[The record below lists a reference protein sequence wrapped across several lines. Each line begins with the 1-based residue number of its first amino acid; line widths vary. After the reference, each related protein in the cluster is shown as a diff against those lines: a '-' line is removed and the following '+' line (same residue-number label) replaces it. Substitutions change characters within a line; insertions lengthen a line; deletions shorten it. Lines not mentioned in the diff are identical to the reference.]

1 MKNLILTLLVL
12 MSATIFAT
20 TIYDIQYT
28 TDPGTD
34 GTYPSPLVDQ
44 EVTVTGIVT
53 ANNYY
58 SSGNANRFFISDPV
72 GGAWHGVFV
81 FNFDATPNIGDEVE
95 VTGTVSEYYG
105 FTELGNVTVSILGEG
120 NPVPD
125 AAPVST
131 GDLASGEAYEG
142 VLTRLS
148 NVTVTQLPDNYGQ
161 WYVDDG
167 SGECQ
172 IDDAIFSYSPVI
184 GQTFGSITGAVDY
197 SYDEYG
203 LNPRSESD
211 LVMTFAAD
219 NMIPA
224 SAELAGCFP
233 NPYYAAN
240 SKVNISF
247 AVKNNSFVTVE
258 IYNLKGQR
266 VKQLVSSQLSAGPY
280 SVIWNGKDKNN
291 VAVGSGIYLYKLKT
305 DNVTLTKKMI
315 LMH

>member
-1 MKNLILTLLVL
+1 MKNLILILLVL

-58 SSGNANRFFISDPV
+58 SSGNSNRFFISDPS
-72 GGAWHGVFV
+72 GGAWHGVYV

-105 FTELGNVTVSILGEG
+105 FTELGNVTVSILSDG
-120 NPVPD
+120 NPVPE
-125 AAPVST
+125 AVSVST
-131 GDLASGEAYEG
+131 GDLASNEAYEG

-148 NVTVTQLPDNYGQ
+148 NVTVTQLPDEHGQ

-167 SGECQ
+167 SGACQ
-172 IDDAIFSYSPVI
+172 IDDAIFSYTPVI

-197 SYDEYG
+197 SYSEYG

-211 LVMTFAAD
+211 LIITFAAD
-219 NMIPA
+219 NLIPA

-233 NPYYAAN
+233 NPFYSAN

-247 AVKNNSFVTVE
+247 AVKNTSFVTVE
-258 IYNLKGQR
+258 IYNLKGQK
-266 VKQLVSSQLSAGPY
+266 VKTLANGEFNAG
-280 SVIWNGKDKNN
+280 SHIVNWNGKDENN
-291 VAVGSGIYLYKLKT
+291 VSVGSGIYLYKLKT
-305 DNVTLTKKMI
+305 DNFSLAKKMI
-315 LMH
+315 LMN